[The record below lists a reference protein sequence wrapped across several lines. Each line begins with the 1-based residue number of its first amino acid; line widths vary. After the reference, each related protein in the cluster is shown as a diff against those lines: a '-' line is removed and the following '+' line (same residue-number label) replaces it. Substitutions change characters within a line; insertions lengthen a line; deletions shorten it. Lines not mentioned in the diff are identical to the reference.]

1 MRTRRRASQAV
12 QVDRRPS
19 RVRLVGPVV
28 VILGLI
34 AALVTFVVTPWAGE
48 PQPEVDVA
56 LTVLDRSATA
66 AGFPP
71 PPPTPPATPIARRPV
86 VALDAGHGGPD
97 DDLPRADRSGRL
109 LPWYREGDNSGAI
122 FRSNGGSELREKD
135 LTLRLALATADLL
148 EAEDVLVV
156 VTRRED
162 VPVNL
167 ERRDLNEDG
176 KLDLVD
182 ELLARIDLIN
192 RSQADVLVSIHLN
205 AHPSPSMRG
214 TYANYASG
222 RPFTRESIRLAVT
235 LHQQVLR
242 GIRELSPGA
251 VDRGVEDD
259 VEDDPT
265 GRHLLLLGSRTAR
278 APFET
283 TMPGALIE
291 PLFMTNPEDVELLRR
306 ADLLDAVARS
316 LADGILEYL
325 RES

>member
-1 MRTRRRASQAV
+1 V
-12 QVDRRPS
+12 
-19 RVRLVGPVV
+19 
-28 VILGLI
+28 
-34 AALVTFVVTPWAGE
+34 
-48 PQPEVDVA
+48 
-56 LTVLDRSATA
+56 
-66 AGFPP
+66 
-71 PPPTPPATPIARRPV
+71 PTPLATPIARRPV
-86 VALDAGHGGPD
+86 VALDPGHGGPD

-122 FRSNGGSELREKD
+122 FRSSDGSELREKD

-156 VTRRED
+156 LTRRGD

-167 ERRDLNEDG
+167 EKRDLNDDG
-176 KLDLVD
+176 KVDLVD
-182 ELLARIDLIN
+182 ELLARIDLVN
-192 RSQADVLVSIHLN
+192 RAQADLLVSIHLN

-214 TYANYASG
+214 TYANYASE

-235 LHQQVLR
+235 LHRQVLR
-242 GIRELSPGA
+242 GIRELSPRA

-259 VEDDPT
+259 VEGDPA

-316 LADGILEYL
+316 LADGVLEYL